1 MIKSHTIVK
10 GLGYVVIALLTLS
23 VFSILI
29 LGFSYSLPLCN
40 KPIDGEI
47 TSTSNTTH
55 CISNYEKIVIK
66 NTMISIG
73 CATVF
78 ILVIIVIIFIITSHY
93 NNNHD
98 EESDELLIN
107 GSVFKPDNVYF

>member
-1 MIKSHTIVK
+1 MSHTIVK

-40 KPIDGEI
+40 KPIAGKN

-78 ILVIIVIIFIITSHY
+78 ILVIIVIIFIINSYT
-93 NNNHD
+93 NNHD

-107 GSVFKPDNVYF
+107 GSVFKSDYF